1 MLPLDTAFAIGEGTY
16 TNLPFAPLIEGFNP
30 ATEVLSLT
38 LGENDIG
45 AALVL
50 RDLPDMSGVRIE
62 IGGRLVAL
70 LTGVTA
76 NDLDEDCLHFDYED

>member
-16 TNLPFAPLIEGFNP
+16 TNLAVAPLIEGFDP

-70 LTGVTA
+70 LTGVTSD
-76 NDLDEDCLHFDYED
+76 DLDEDCLRFDYQD